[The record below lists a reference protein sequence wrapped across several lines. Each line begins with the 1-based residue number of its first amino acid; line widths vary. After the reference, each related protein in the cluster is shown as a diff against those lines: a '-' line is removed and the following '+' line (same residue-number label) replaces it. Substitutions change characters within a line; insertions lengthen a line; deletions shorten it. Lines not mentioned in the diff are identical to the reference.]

1 MPYHNLLK
9 KRIAHIKT
17 NMLYIL
23 ENTISI
29 NSFKDKKYREE
40 KKKMDTEEDINIAAE
55 KIMKDIAVS
64 KLDALNML
72 LGRYQSQKRLEEA
85 VIVQRIIERELTK
98 PEDYDQGLHQ
108 DM

>member
-1 MPYHNLLK
+1 
-9 KRIAHIKT
+9 
-17 NMLYIL
+17 
-23 ENTISI
+23 
-29 NSFKDKKYREE
+29 
-40 KKKMDTEEDINIAAE
+40 MDTEEDINMAAE

-85 VIVQRIIERELTK
+85 VIVQRFIERERTK
-98 PEDYDQGLHQ
+98 LEDYGQGLHQ